1 MTSTP
6 NQNNE
11 DSSARDPKEMPSGVV
26 GGDSTI
32 SQTSPDPEV
41 GIHAENLDILNGTE
55 GSSSRK
61 GDYLVARNV
70 YTDAKPHVYDGLTND
85 EIIDK
90 LVDEYDGKSES
101 KTKKIEDADQQEKR
115 SEDLLVAEV
124 ATDGLAYES
133 EEVSGSSSV
142 DDSAVA
148 EALEEK
154 S

>member
-1 MTSTP
+1 MTNTP

-11 DSSARDPKEMPSGVV
+11 DSIARDPKEMPSGVV
-26 GGDSTI
+26 AGDATI
-32 SQTSPDPEV
+32 SQTPSDPKV
-41 GIHAENLDILNGTE
+41 GVYAESLDILNGTE
-55 GSSSRK
+55 VFSSRK

-115 SEDLLVAEV
+115 SESPQSMPRNFKDTRHYEV
-124 ATDGLAYES
+124 IRQSFRDVQADR
-133 EEVSGSSSV
+133 VCV
-142 DDSAVA
+142 
-148 EALEEK
+148 
-154 S
+154 